1 VRIVIPAGA
10 LVVLV
15 GPAGSGKSTFARRHF
30 RETEVVS
37 SDRCRAMI
45 ADDEADMTVS
55 GRAFEL
61 FHEILRHRLELG
73 RVAVADSTAVTGRAR
88 AELRALA
95 RRCGAPV
102 VVLAFDVPLEVC
114 LRRNEQRSR
123 RVAPEVVERQFQ
135 LMRQALE
142 RIPEEGYD
150 AWYVLDLRAQEEA
163 QVEVL
168 RTREGLPW
176 APRNPQEAELQ
187 SDRGGGEG
195 DDPDR
200 GRGGLRPDGLGDR
213 GDLRPERL
221 PGGGAGGGR
230 RTPAAGPPAGG
241 GVHGPGGGARQAV

>member
-1 VRIVIPAGA
+1 MRIVVPPGA

-15 GPAGSGKSTFARRHF
+15 GPAGSGKTTFARRHF

-45 ADDEADMTVS
+45 SDDESDMSVS

-73 RVAVADSTAVTGRAR
+73 RVAVADSTAVTARAR

-114 LRRNEQRSR
+114 LERNGRRSR

-142 RIPEEGYD
+142 RIPGEGYD

-163 QVEVL
+163 EVEVL
-168 RTREGLPW
+168 RARPGGIVSPWREPETR
-176 APRNPQEAELQ
+176 Q
-187 SDRGGGEG
+187 GGDTG
-195 DDPDR
+195 DHPDGR
-200 GRGGLRPDGLGDR
+200 RGGLRADGLRDR

-221 PGGGAGGGR
+221 PGGGPGGERGA
-230 RTPAAGPPAGG
+230 PAAGPEEGG
-241 GVHGPGGGARQAV
+241 GVHGARGGAR